1 MSVYFYRGHVE
12 QHGSTESA
20 GSFCGVVVATDAVG
34 AYEDAMRAQ
43 ANEIQSITES
53 GAFNLSVI
61 FDKFEKVE

>member
-1 MSVYFYRGHVE
+1 MSVYFYRGHAE

-20 GSFCGVVVATDAVG
+20 GSFCGVVVATDAVS

-43 ANEIQSITES
+43 VKEIQSITES